1 MVFVP
6 LQAGVIDPGDLGVL
20 LHEFRHRQSVGTV
33 LGHPQVQGLQ
43 THVEQVGVHGRGG
56 GAEVPH
62 ELDRGLGDVGP
73 AQTKPFCISHTVVA
87 LIRGAQAG
95 VAVRVSGP
103 VKAPAVH
110 NGAPHAVGVPVHVF
124 GGGVGDNVRPPLE
137 GPAAHRGGKGIV
149 HDERHPMGVG
159 GAGKLLNVQNNEG
172 GVGDGLPKHRLGV
185 GLESGVQLLFRAIG
199 VHESEVNA
207 HPLHGNGK
215 EVEGPPVDGRGG
227 HHVIPGGTDVEHGK
241 EVGRLA
247 GGGQHR
253 RRAPLQGTDL
263 RGHPV

>member
-6 LQAGVIDPGDLGVL
+6 LQTGVIDPGDLGVL

-33 LGHPQVQGLQ
+33 LGHPQGQGLQ
-43 THVEQVGVHGRGG
+43 PHVEQVGVHGCGD

-73 AQTKPFCISHTVVA
+73 AQTKPFGISHTVVA

-103 VKAPAVH
+103 VKVPAVH
-110 NGAPHAVGVPVHVF
+110 NGAPTQLACPSMYLVVEWVTMSAPHWKGRQPTGFADVKDF
-124 GGGVGDNVRPPLE
+124 
-137 GPAAHRGGKGIV
+137 GGKGIV

-172 GVGDGLPKHRLGV
+172 GVGDGLHLMV
-185 GLESGVQLLFRAIG
+185 DMAHIAGLVA
-199 VHESEVNA
+199 
-207 HPLHGNGK
+207 
-215 EVEGPPVDGRGG
+215 
-227 HHVIPGGTDVEHGK
+227 T
-241 EVGRLA
+241 
-247 GGGQHR
+247 GQHQ
-253 RRAPLQGTDL
+253 APFRT
-263 RGHPV
+263 PM